1 MNLLLFLTLL
11 GLVYAERTPKLADH
25 DKWKC
30 QPCVATAQMFKF
42 GITATRYTPELYY
55 QQQCHNKPYLQTVLR
70 CMQDHTNEVTG
81 RKMLEKLLGKMCEEY
96 ELEMMTIDEL
106 EPMPKPIIV
115 PQEDMNNT
123 QTGPV
128 VIPNELWAPSYRSY
142 STYFHQ
148 TDLGTYLGV
157 GILSYWTLIL
167 VVGGFVN
174 LTRTYLFSIMCKMT
188 GLHIN
193 TLRKHVSLPAA
204 FGYKHSQPFRVL
216 QGIVSMCMPTRVQ
229 SVIVTVYVIFTF
241 IACFPGYEIYDENT
255 VFETRAYQLRKYMAN
270 RTGILA
276 FAQLPLLFLF
286 AGRNN
291 IMMWVTGWSFDTF
304 NVYHRWI
311 ARVMVALAI
320 AHGVTYTIL
329 AADFLSTSYKEL
341 YFFMGVIAV
350 ISGSFMCIQG
360 LHFLRSRWYEVFLV
374 LHIFLAVLFTMG
386 VWFHAD
392 DVGFQEWVYAAV
404 AVWAF
409 DHLAR
414 YLRIVFSG
422 VICNGHFTI
431 VDHEHQIVRVEIAY
445 SRLWKVYPGAHV
457 FIYVLTPWKFWESH
471 PFTIYQSPKALENG
485 NISVMLKAKSGMTL
499 KIFSRLLENNDSANI
514 KLLVEGPYGHQLPVR
529 NYDSAVVIAGG
540 IGVTATYSYAA
551 DLLKCASTKAIT
563 FAWVVRNDKAIDW
576 FKDELNALL
585 QDDRV
590 HVSIFVSTQEPD
602 DVERDVHQRFGSY
615 SASASS
621 DEDEKTDKGA
631 TTTATAIDSSD
642 GDSKDSS
649 IRKLR
654 KKLSVTYGTRPKMCT
669 AIPQFLSYCEGSTAI
684 VVCGPPVFNDDIRLA
699 VSESLHTKNERIDY
713 FEEAFSW

>member
-1 MNLLLFLTLL
+1 MNLLILLTLL
-11 GLVYAERTPKLADH
+11 SLALAENTPKLANH
-25 DKWKC
+25 DRWKC
-30 QPCVATAQMFKF
+30 QPCVASAQKFKF
-42 GITATRYTPELYY
+42 GITATRYTPKLYY
-55 QQQCHNKPYLQTVLR
+55 EQQCSNKPYLQTVLK
-70 CMQDHTNEVTG
+70 CMQEHTDEKRG
-81 RKMLEKLLGKMCEEY
+81 LKQLEKLVGEKCEENGF
-96 ELEMMTIDEL
+96 ELIIGEL
-106 EPMPKPIIV
+106 EPV
-115 PQEDMNNT
+115 PELITVSHEDMNKT
-123 QTGPV
+123 QTQPV
-128 VIPNELWAPSYRSY
+128 VIPDKLYAPSYHSY

-148 TDLGTYLGV
+148 TDMGSYLGV
-157 GILSYWTLIL
+157 GLLSYWALIL

-174 LTRTYLFSIMCKMT
+174 LTRTYLFPVMCKMT

-204 FGYKHSQPFRVL
+204 FGYKHSQPFRAIE
-216 QGIVSMCMPTRVQ
+216 GICSMCMPTRVQ
-229 SVIVTVYVIFTF
+229 SVIVTLYVIFAF
-241 IACFPGYEIYDENT
+241 VACFPGYKLFDQNT
-255 VFETRAYQLRKYMAN
+255 VFETETAQLRRYIAN

-320 AHGVTYTIL
+320 THGVAYTIITGN
-329 AADFLSTSYKEL
+329 FLSTSYPEL

-360 LHFLRSRWYEVFLV
+360 LHFFRSRWYEVFLV
-374 LHIFLAVLFTMG
+374 IHIFLAVLFTIG
-386 VWFHAD
+386 VWYHAN

-404 AVWAF
+404 GVWAF

-414 YLRIVFSG
+414 YLRIFASG
-422 VICNGHFTI
+422 VVCNGDFSI
-431 VDHEHQIVRVEIAY
+431 VDHEHQIVRVEIKY
-445 SRLWKVYPGAHV
+445 SKMWKVYPGAHV

-485 NISVMLKAKSGMTL
+485 NISIMLKAKGGMTL
-499 KIFSRLLENNDSANI
+499 KLFKMLQERNDRGTF

-551 DLLKCASTKAIT
+551 DLLECPTTKAIT
-563 FAWVVRNDKAIDW
+563 FAWVVRNDQAIDW

-585 QDDRV
+585 QDERV
-590 HVSIFVSTQEPD
+590 HVAIFVSSEEPE
-602 DVERDVHQRFGSY
+602 DVERDVHQRFASY
-615 SASASS
+615 SSASS
-621 DEDEKTDKGA
+621 DDDEKTDKGA
-631 TTTATAIDSSD
+631 TTATAVESSD
-642 GDSKDSS
+642 GGNGKDSAMV
-649 IRKLR
+649 R
-654 KKLSVTYGTRPKMCT
+654 KKLSVTYGARPRMGVALPK
-669 AIPQFLSYCEGSTAI
+669 FLGYCEGPTAI
-684 VVCGPPVFNDDIRLA
+684 VVCGPPVFNDDVRLA
-699 VSESLHTKNERIDY
+699 VSESLHIRNERVDY